1 MNGGGEGMKTLSY
14 AEAREFYD
22 RMGAKQ
28 DTQGFYEDKATEDL
42 VAHASFEKARSV
54 VEFGCGTG
62 RFAKG
67 LLEQHTPPAA
77 TYLGV
82 DVSPRMVELARERLV
97 CFGKRA
103 SVRLTGGEPHIDTP
117 DGTCDRFVSN
127 YVLDLLS
134 DEDCARVIH
143 EASRILA
150 VGGLACLV
158 SLTFGFSRISRLIER
173 TWRKLHAYRP
183 SLVGGCRPIELR
195 SLFPEAGWEIRH
207 HQHLAPFGVPSE
219 VVVAERR

>member
-1 MNGGGEGMKTLSY
+1 MRTLTH
-14 AEAREFYD
+14 AEARAFYD

-28 DTQGFYEDKATEDL
+28 DTQGFYEDAATGDL
-42 VAHASFEKARSV
+42 VAHGSFDEASAI

-82 DVSPRMVELARERLV
+82 DVSPRMVELARGRLER
-97 CFGKRA
+97 FGNRA
-103 SVRLTGGEPHIDTP
+103 SVQQSDGEPRIDAP
-117 DGTCDRFVSN
+117 DGSCDRFVSN

-134 DEDCARVIH
+134 DEDCAAVVR
-143 EASRILA
+143 EAWRILPT
-150 VGGLACLV
+150 GGLLCLV
-158 SLTFGFSRISRLIER
+158 SLTFGFTRLSRIVEC
-173 TWRKLHAYRP
+173 TWRKVHGYRP
-183 SLVGGCRPIELR
+183 SLVGGCRPIELLR
-195 SLFPEAGWEIRH
+195 FIPETDWEVRH
-207 HQHLAPFGVPSE
+207 RRCLDPFGVPSE

>member
-1 MNGGGEGMKTLSY
+1 MRTLTH
-14 AEAREFYD
+14 AEARAFYD

-28 DTQGFYEDKATEDL
+28 DTQGFYEDAATRDL
-42 VAHASFEKARSV
+42 VAHASFEEARAV

-67 LLEQHTPPAA
+67 LLEQHTPPTA

-82 DVSPRMVELARERLV
+82 DVSPRMVELARGRLER
-97 CFGKRA
+97 FGERV
-103 SVRLTGGEPHIDTP
+103 SVQLGDGEPRIDAP
-117 DGTCDRFVSN
+117 DGSCDRFVSN

-134 DEDCARVIH
+134 DEDCAAVVS
-143 EASRILA
+143 EASRILPT
-150 VGGLACLV
+150 GGLLCLV
-158 SLTFGFSRISRLIER
+158 SLTFGFTRISRIVER

-183 SLVGGCRPIELR
+183 SLVGGCRPIELLR
-195 SLFPEAGWEIRH
+195 FIPETDWEVRH
-207 HQHLAPFGVPSE
+207 RRCLVPFGVPSE

>member
-1 MNGGGEGMKTLSY
+1 MRTLSH

-28 DTQGFYEDKATEDL
+28 DTQGFYEDRATEDL
-42 VAHASFEKARSV
+42 VAHASFEKVRSV

-67 LLEQHTPPAA
+67 LLEQYLPPTA
-77 TYLGV
+77 TYLGA
-82 DVSPRMVELARERLV
+82 DISPEMVELARERLE
-97 CFGKRA
+97 CFGERA
-103 SVRLTGGEPHIDTP
+103 SVRLSDGEPRIDAP
-117 DGTCDRFVSN
+117 DGSCDRFVSN

-134 DEDCARVIH
+134 DEDCAAVVH
-143 EASRILA
+143 EASRILP

-158 SLTFGFSRISRLIER
+158 SLTFGFTRISRLVAR
-173 TWRKLHAYRP
+173 TWSKLHAFRP

-207 HQHLAPFGVPSE
+207 YRRLAPFGVPSE